1 MMHGRHMR
9 VPRPEDDRPIAPHT
23 IRRVVGTFRPY
34 RGKVSLVG
42 LAIVVTSG
50 LGVINPLLPAAP
62 ARSSTRSTS
71 ASP

>member
-23 IRRVVGTFRPY
+23 IRRVIGTFRPY

-42 LAIVVTSG
+42 LAIFLRALAVF
-50 LGVINPLLPAAP
+50 LPVW
-62 ARSSTRSTS
+62 RKGRRK
-71 ASP
+71 